1 MNDEQRKNFEKFFN
15 EEMMSP
21 GTVDFSALAKL
32 AFQMF
37 SSFVTAGFK
46 EEQAMELT
54 KLFLT
59 NAWLASMA
67 DRAGRK
73 IDQ

>member
-1 MNDEQRKNFEKFFN
+1 MMNEEQKKNFEKFFN

-21 GTVDFSALAKL
+21 GSLDFSALASM
-32 AFQMF
+32 AFQMY
-37 SSFVTAGFK
+37 SSFANAGFK

-67 DRAGRK
+67 GREEK
-73 IDQ
+73 GD

>member
-1 MNDEQRKNFEKFFN
+1 MMNEEQKKNFEKFLN
-15 EEMMSP
+15 EEMMNT
-21 GTVDFSALAKL
+21 GALDFSGMALMAY
-32 AFQMF
+32 QMF
-37 SSFVTAGFK
+37 SSFVKAGFK

-67 DRAGRK
+67 ERRAKGE
-73 IDQ
+73 

>member
-1 MNDEQRKNFEKFFN
+1 MNEEQKKNFEKFFN
-15 EEMMSP
+15 EEMMNP
-21 GTVDFSALAKL
+21 GTLDFSGLALMAYR
-32 AFQMF
+32 MF
-37 SSFVTAGFK
+37 SSFVEAGFK

-67 DRAGRK
+67 ERGAKGE
-73 IDQ
+73 